1 MQIKTFFSLSL
12 SVFLSQILLSC
23 GSNTIA
29 DGTQTN
35 NTPSNNNNPA
45 SQETH
50 IEQIAFT
57 PLQLSADDNNSAIKS
72 MRVSPQ
78 LTVTYPNNVTKTF
91 PLVYKTLI
99 NSGDKLGNTTFGQ
112 VETKNSTPIS
122 NPDGSSYI
130 SNDPDGNSLLS
141 VAGRHY
147 LLSNMEALPGSIY
160 RTELK
165 LENNTLKATATQ
177 SIDVSSL
184 QGTLINCASS
194 KTNYGSHLG
203 GEENFAL
210 NTRYVDE
217 NSTFYIDCSLEA
229 NKKQPTCVYQSAMTS
244 YLGNP
249 TSNYSPYHYGH
260 IVEVAPQADG
270 SNKVA
275 KHYVTG
281 RFTPELALMMPDNKT
296 LYMSD
301 DGNYKG
307 LWKFVSD
314 TKIDAFTQE
323 WEGTLYAVKLTQK
336 SAKDGGDFTLSWIEL
351 AHAKDSEIK
360 DFIKKKN
367 PTLSSFFTLKK
378 PDVTSGQCTL
388 GFTKITEDAQVECL
402 KLNKI
407 NEKEAA
413 FLESRKYAA
422 YKGATMEFN
431 KAEGL
436 AYNPDKKELY
446 LAITSIDKSM
456 LKETNSTTDDIALP
470 QNKCGAVYA
479 LQLDQSYNASS
490 LKAII
495 TGEALAATSPYANNY
510 ACNPEKIANP
520 DNIKFLGHQTLLIG
534 EDTPYHMNN
543 MIWAYH
549 TTSKTLTR
557 IASLPIGAE
566 VTGMDKGTIGTK
578 AVLTVNIQHPLRDN
592 PKAVDTTKVHSTLL
606 DDASKE
612 EKKGVVGYIDGL
624 PLDMFK

>member
-1 MQIKTFFSLSL
+1 M
-12 SVFLSQILLSC
+12 
-23 GSNTIA
+23 
-29 DGTQTN
+29 
-35 NTPSNNNNPA
+35 
-45 SQETH
+45 
-50 IEQIAFT
+50 
-57 PLQLSADDNNSAIKS
+57 
-72 MRVSPQ
+72 
-78 LTVTYPNNVTKTF
+78 
-91 PLVYKTLI
+91 
-99 NSGDKLGNTTFGQ
+99 
-112 VETKNSTPIS
+112 
-122 NPDGSSYI
+122 
-130 SNDPDGNSLLS
+130 
-141 VAGRHY
+141 
-147 LLSNMEALPGSIY
+147 
-160 RTELK
+160 
-165 LENNTLKATATQ
+165 TA
-177 SIDVSSL
+177 
-184 QGTLINCASS
+184 
-194 KTNYGSHLG
+194 
-203 GEENFAL
+203 
-210 NTRYVDE
+210 
-217 NSTFYIDCSLEA
+217 
-229 NKKQPTCVYQSAMTS
+229 
-244 YLGNP
+244 YLGDL

-301 DGNYKG
+301 DGNYKS

-323 WEGTLYAVKLTQK
+323 WEGTLYAAKLTQK
-336 SAKDGGDFTLSWIEL
+336 SAKDGGDFNLTWIEL

-367 PTLSSFFTLKK
+367 PTLRSFFTLKK
-378 PDVTSGQCTL
+378 PDTNGQCTL
-388 GFTKITEDAQVECL
+388 GFSKITEDGQSECL
-402 KLNKI
+402 TLNKI

-436 AYNPDKKELY
+436 AYNPDTKELY

-479 LQLDQSYNASS
+479 LQLDQNYNASS

-510 ACNPEKIANP
+510 ACDPQKIANP

-543 MIWAYH
+543 MIWAYN
-549 TTSKTLTR
+549 TKSKALTR

-566 VTGMDKGTIGTK
+566 VTGMDKGIIDNK

-592 PKAVDTTKVHSTLL
+592 PKAVDTTKVHATLL

-624 PLDMFK
+624 PLDMFKGTSKNR